1 MGKVASRR
9 DGIRRVL
16 ERDGYVSLSSLSEEF
31 GVAPVTIH
39 RDLDHLEE
47 EGVLERVRGGARRIR
62 STRPIATEFSGR
74 QAQMREQ
81 KERIARRAI
90 EAIPDGATI
99 FMDSSTTVLA
109 MAPFLEQE
117 PGRGLT
123 IVTNSPMLATGLKAP
138 LIHLIV
144 LPGEVNQSMR
154 AVTGRWTV
162 EFIEQ
167 LSFNVAFVS
176 AAGVTESGGL
186 MTTQRELAEV
196 AKAALPRSQQRIA
209 LLDSSKFGVSALL
222 TAAPMEQI
230 DLLITDSGLSNE
242 EAAIYRAAG
251 FELERVEM
259 ERIEESRE

>member
-1 MGKVASRR
+1 MGKATSRR

-16 ERDGYVSLSSLSEEF
+16 EREGYVSLGSLSEEF

-39 RDLDHLEE
+39 RDLDRLED
-47 EGVLERVRGGARRIR
+47 EGFLKRVRGGARRVAERRTI
-62 STRPIATEFSGR
+62 STEFSGR
-74 QAQMREQ
+74 EAQMRKQ
-81 KERIARRAI
+81 KEGIARRAV
-90 EAIPDGATI
+90 EAIPDGATV

-117 PGRGLT
+117 PGRGIT
-123 IVTNSPMLATGLKAP
+123 IVTNSPMLATGLNAP
-138 LIHLIV
+138 LIHVIV
-144 LPGEVNQSMR
+144 LPGEVNQTMR

-196 AKAALPRSQQRIA
+196 AKAALSRSQQSIA
-209 LLDSSKFGVSALL
+209 MLDSSKFGVSALV
-222 TAAPMEQI
+222 TMAPTEQL
-230 DLLITDSGLSNE
+230 DLIITDYGLPDE
-242 EAAIYRAAG
+242 EAEVYRAAG
-251 FELERVEM
+251 FNLERT
-259 ERIEESRE
+259 EESRE